1 MAAVAVREVR
11 SRYVLTRAGDSQQQS
26 VPDGPSP
33 RPATRDLRP
42 FRLTEAVLVR
52 LWAGQRFP
60 ASALALRSGEPV
72 RVLHPGRAG
81 RGAGPDFRDAIIAS
95 PSGPVWR
102 GDVELHVRAS
112 DFRAHGHER
121 DPAYG
126 RVVLHVVFDDD
137 SGEDTPLANGRRA
150 PVVALAP
157 WVRKRADELAGWLSS
172 PRLWR
177 EPCFDALARLGREEV
192 LRALAALGGR
202 RFEERT
208 AALAGAIRRHG
219 PAGALYRALLA
230 GLGYGGD
237 RLLLDSLADLLPWRE
252 IAPLIEGA
260 PLDRRVAAAEAALL
274 ASVSVTGG
282 RAPHTPSP
290 GRPANHPERRLTGLA
305 RLVVRHRSLF
315 EDATLLEAETPPREL
330 IAAWSA
336 GALIG
341 RSRAIEL
348 LVNAVLPWAAA
359 CAQARG
365 DAAAADRA
373 RACFARLPRPGRY
386 GALAF
391 LEANLR
397 EGDSALPIDARA
409 QQGLLAL
416 YKTECTQGG
425 CGRCVLS

>member
-1 MAAVAVREVR
+1 
-11 SRYVLTRAGDSQQQS
+11 
-26 VPDGPSP
+26 
-33 RPATRDLRP
+33 
-42 FRLTEAVLVR
+42 VLVR

-60 ASALALRSGEPV
+60 ASALALRSGVPV

-81 RGAGPDFRDAIIAS
+81 RGPGPDFRDAIIAP
-95 PSGPVWR
+95 PSGPALR

-121 DPAYG
+121 DIAYG

-137 SGEDTPLANGRRA
+137 VGEDTPLANGRRA

-157 WVRKRADELAGWLSS
+157 WVRRRADELAGWLSS

-177 EPCFDALARLGREEV
+177 EPCYDALARLGREEV
-192 LRALAALGGR
+192 LRALAALGSR

-208 AALAGAIRRHG
+208 AALAEAVRAHG
-219 PAGALYRALLA
+219 PAEALYRALLA
-230 GLGYGGD
+230 GLGYGGA
-237 RLLLDSLADLLPWRE
+237 RLLLDSLADRLPWRE
-252 IAPLIEGA
+252 LAQLMEGA

-274 ASVSVTGG
+274 ASVSMTGG
-282 RAPHTPSP
+282 RAPHAPLA
-290 GRPANHPERRLTGLA
+290 GRPANRPERRLTGLA
-305 RLVVRHRSLF
+305 RLLARHRALF
-315 EDATLLEAETPPREL
+315 EDATLLEAEAPPREL

-348 LVNAVLPWAAA
+348 LVNAVLPWAMA

-365 DAAAADRA
+365 DAATADRA
-373 RACFARLPRPGRY
+373 RSSFARLPRPGRY

-397 EGDSALPIDARA
+397 DGDNALPIDARG